1 MFPKQFFIPLWQV
14 TGRIFWIFY
23 ALTLVDM
30 KRYLRKL
37 LTNRYLSRW
46 MVLILDLSIIT
57 VTFIFTWQIYFLFK
71 DVPFEYQRVFSL
83 LMIGVPVSLLS
94 AQLFKPHHGILRHTA
109 IHDVG
114 AVLKTQTINSAGLFL
129 ASLTIGHFAPI
140 LRVHWAAILTHFVF
154 ATLALLAFRF
164 FVRYFY
170 IYIHEVEKSRDKK
183 KVMIFGAGE
192 LGRITNDS
200 VQSDRRLSIQSVGFI
215 DDNPMMRGK
224 IMGGCRVYS
233 QEDAFSKIIPKM
245 QVEEIILAI
254 SPSKISRQR
263 KAELVDECLQRNIRI
278 TEVPAPWQWINGSF
292 SVNQLHTIRIEDLL
306 GRDAIRLEVQEVK
319 EGIFNRRVMVT
330 GAAGSIGSE
339 IVRQLG
345 RLQPAELILVDI
357 AESAVYDLFNDLRAE
372 GINLP
377 VHQVIADVS
386 DAVRMRRVFERYRPQ
401 LIYHASAYKHVPM
414 MEEQPYEAVK
424 TNIRGT
430 RNVADLAVE
439 FGAER
444 FVMVS
449 TDKAVNPTNVMGASK
464 RICEIYTQSLSQC
477 PEVKTQFITTRFGN
491 VLGSNGSVIP
501 LFRKQIARGGP
512 LTITHRDI
520 TRFFMTIPEASQLV
534 LEAGFMG
541 KGGEIFVFDMGKSV
555 KIYDLAVK
563 MISLAGFRP
572 HEDIPII
579 ETGLRPGEKLYE
591 EVLSEAEPTITTHNE
606 KILIARIRER
616 DYETARNLIISLTED
631 FTRLTD
637 YQIVKRMK
645 EIVPVFISNNSVYEE
660 LDHRL
665 ENREILH
672 VPVLDEAVLQKK
684 RGVKRFQG

>member
-1 MFPKQFFIPLWQV
+1 
-14 TGRIFWIFY
+14 
-23 ALTLVDM
+23 
-30 KRYLRKL
+30 
-37 LTNRYLSRW
+37 
-46 MVLILDLSIIT
+46 MVLLLDLLIIT
-57 VTFIFTWQIYFLFK
+57 VTFIFTWQIYYLFK
-71 DVPFEYQRVFSL
+71 DQPFEYQRVFSL
-83 LMIGVPVSLLS
+83 LLLGIPAALLA

-109 IHDVG
+109 MHDVE
-114 AVLKTQTINSAGLFL
+114 AVLKTQALNSASFFI
-129 ASLTIGHFAPI
+129 ASLTLSHFTPI
-140 LRVHWAAILTHFVF
+140 LRVHWAVVLTHFVF
-154 ATLALLAFRF
+154 ATLSLLAFRF

-170 IYIHEVEKSRDKK
+170 IYIHEVDNCRNKK

-192 LGRITNDS
+192 LGIITNDS
-200 VQSDRRLSIQSVGFI
+200 INSDRRLSMLAVGFI

-224 IMGGCRVYS
+224 ILGGTRVYS
-233 QEDAFSKIIPKM
+233 QEDAFLKIIPKM

-263 KAELVDECLQRNIRI
+263 KAELVDECLKRNIRI
-278 TEVPAPWQWINGSF
+278 TEIPAPWQWINGSF
-292 SVNQLHTIRIEDLL
+292 NLNQLNTIKIEDLL
-306 GRDAIRLEVQEVK
+306 GRDAIRLENQEVK
-319 EGIFNRRVMVT
+319 EGIFNRRIMVT

-345 RLQPAELILVDI
+345 RLRPAELILVDI
-357 AESAVYDLFNDLRAE
+357 AESAVYDLYNDLRAE
-372 GINLP
+372 GINVP
-377 VHQVIADVS
+377 VNQVIADVS
-386 DAVRMRRVFERYRPQ
+386 DAVRMRRVFERYRPE

-430 RNVADLAVE
+430 RVVADLAVE
-439 FGAER
+439 FGAGR

-464 RICEIYTQSLSQC
+464 RICEIYTQSLSQR
-477 PEVKTQFITTRFGN
+477 PGVKTQFITTRFGN

-572 HEDIPII
+572 HEDIAII

-591 EVLSEAEPTITTHNE
+591 EVLSEAEPTVTTHNE
-606 KILIARIRER
+606 KILIARIREK
-616 DYETARNLIISLTED
+616 DYDQARRAVVRLTEE
-631 FTRLTD
+631 FTGLTD
-637 YQIVKRMK
+637 LQIVQRMK
-645 EIVPVFISNNSVYEE
+645 EIVPVFISNNSVYEK
-660 LDHRL
+660 LDRSK
-665 ENREILH
+665 EEKKYNP
-672 VPVLDEAVLQKK
+672 VPVFSEALMQKK
-684 RGVKRFQG
+684 EE